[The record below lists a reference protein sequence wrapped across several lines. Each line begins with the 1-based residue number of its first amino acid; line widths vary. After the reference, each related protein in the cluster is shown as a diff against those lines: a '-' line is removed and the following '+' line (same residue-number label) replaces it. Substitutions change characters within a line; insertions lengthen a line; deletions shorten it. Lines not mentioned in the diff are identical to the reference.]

1 MTEEIKSICK
11 EVLSDFIYK
20 IRMENSIYKIV
31 YTYYISDYS
40 QMMQGN
46 ITKIGQDFES
56 LKIQIKRRILTE
68 RNNYWALDIEKAKVV
83 EDLAINNEKEYDF
96 LKPLINSLFKSDMKS
111 QQKEMEKKEKDLK
124 DKELNRLKEILKE
137 KYEFY
142 REVCYKII
150 HDEREFAYKSDKIK
164 IFLEIGLDVDTIFYI
179 LSDYKKWMAPRSYID
194 KYSKERHQAILDGK
208 KKRDDPQKVL
218 KDVLKRL
225 SSIE

>member
-1 MTEEIKSICK
+1 MTEEIKLICK

-46 ITKIGQDFES
+46 IVKIGQNFES
-56 LKIQIKRRILTE
+56 LKTQIKRKILTE
-68 RNNYWALDIEKAKVV
+68 RNNYWALDIEKAKIV
-83 EDLAINNEKEYDF
+83 EDLAINHEKEFDS
-96 LKPLINSLFKSDMKS
+96 LKSLINSSFISDMKS
-111 QQKEMEKKEKDLK
+111 QQREMEKKEQDLKNKEFNRLEEILK
-124 DKELNRLKEILKE
+124 DK
-137 KYEFY
+137 YEVY
-142 REVCYKII
+142 GKACYKII

-179 LSDYKKWMAPRSYID
+179 LSEYKKWVSPRSYID
-194 KYSKERHQAILDGK
+194 KYNKERHQAILEGK
-208 KKRDDPQKVL
+208 KKRYDPQSVL
-218 KDVLKRL
+218 KDVLRRL